1 MTAMNSIK
9 SIFKN
14 NEKVVENY
22 FFMTALQVISSAFGI
37 LIYPYL
43 IRVLGS
49 ESYGSYVFAV
59 AIVSYFLGLISFGFH
74 YPALKT
80 ISQNAD
86 DIIIKTK
93 TVSAIFTAKTIL
105 LSIAVIIFIILLF
118 LVPYMRINKILFL
131 VIFAQVTSDIL
142 YPAWFYQA
150 VQKMAIVT
158 YIQLFF
164 RIASLPFIFIF
175 INTPNDII
183 LYAFIATLSII
194 LPAFGLFLYMIYNEK
209 IRVRLLPLS
218 QLKSY
223 FSDALPFLWSD
234 AAGLIKQE
242 SVTVIIGA
250 FFGMREVALYDLAN
264 KIIIIPRMLTK
275 SINSA
280 IFPKVINNLKTQ
292 TIKRILRY
300 EWMIGFAIV
309 SIVILFGY
317 WVILLLGGAEM
328 TDAYPLAIIL
338 SFSIIVWLV
347 VGSYVNFIFVPQNK
361 YYFITQNQLVA
372 LISFMLVGIPAV
384 LITNNIWAIVGAL
397 TFSGFCEIAYC
408 KYLISKNKM
417 L

>member
-1 MTAMNSIK
+1 MTATTRIK

-74 YPALKT
+74 FPALKI

-86 DIIIKTK
+86 DIFIKTK

-105 LSIAVIIFIILLF
+105 VCIAAIIFIFLLLTVPYIRMNKLLF
-118 LVPYMRINKILFL
+118 IV
-131 VIFAQVTSDIL
+131 VFAQVTSDIL

-164 RIASLPFIFIF
+164 RIVSLPFIFIF
-175 INTPNDII
+175 ISTPNDII
-183 LYAFIATLSII
+183 LYAIIATLSII
-194 LPAFGLFLYMIYNEK
+194 LPALGLFLYIIYNEK
-209 IRVRLLPLS
+209 IKIRILPLS

-223 FSDALPFLWSD
+223 FSEAFPFLWSD

-264 KIIIIPRMLTK
+264 KIIIIPRMLTT

-280 IFPKVINNLKTQ
+280 IFPQVINNLKTQ

-309 SIVILFGY
+309 ALVIIFGY
-317 WVILLLGGAEM
+317 WIILLLGGTKM
-328 TDAYPLAIIL
+328 TEAYPLAIIL

-347 VGSYVNFIFVPQNK
+347 VGSYINFIFVPQNK
-361 YYFITQNQLVA
+361 YYFVTQNQLVA

-397 TFSGFCEIAYC
+397 TLSGFCEIAYC
-408 KYLISKNKM
+408 MFITRKHNM